1 VKIVGG
7 PSSVELAHK
16 ISQTLNFPLVSTGTK
31 RFPDGEFYFK
41 FEEEVAGEDLVLVQ
55 SLYPPQDEHLLEL
68 FLMVHT
74 AKDLGA
80 KSITVFAPY
89 LAYSRQDERYLNG
102 EGISSIMVAEV
113 LRELGAGALYT
124 VDVHNERVL
133 KGYRIP
139 AFNLTASGELAKYF
153 AVKALRDPLV
163 VAPDDEEAAIARVKN
178 GAGAIKAGYDYFK
191 KERDRHTGEIVTFEK
206 KMNVKGR
213 DAIIVDDIISTG
225 KTTANAVRALKK
237 QGARR
242 IFVGVTHIL
251 PLGKALDL
259 IKEAGADE
267 VVGTDSTP
275 SEAAKVSVA
284 PIFSK
289 ALKGSMKVVP
299 RLDKLAGV
307 DADFGKVEEV
317 KREIEKLR
325 GEY

>member
-7 PSSVELAHK
+7 PSSVELTYK
-16 ISQTLNFPLVSTGTK
+16 VSQALNFPLASIGTK

-41 FEEEVAGEDLVLVQ
+41 FEEEIAGEDLILVQ
-55 SLYPPQDEHLLEL
+55 SLYPPQDQHLLEL
-68 FLMVHT
+68 FLMIHT

-89 LAYSRQDERYLNG
+89 LAYSRQDERYLDG
-102 EGISSIMVAEV
+102 ECVSSHMVADALEK
-113 LRELGAGALYT
+113 LGAGALYT

-153 AVKALRDPLV
+153 AAKDLVDPVV

-178 GAGAIKAGYDYFK
+178 GAGVINVSYDYFK

-213 DAIIVDDIISTG
+213 DAIIIDDIISTG
-225 KTTANAVRALKK
+225 KTTANAVKALKG

-242 IFVGVTHIL
+242 VFVGVTHIL
-251 PLGKALDL
+251 PLGKALDI

-275 SEAAKVSVA
+275 SEVAKVSVA

-289 ALKGSMKVVP
+289 ALKGSVISK
-299 RLDKLAGV
+299 
-307 DADFGKVEEV
+307 
-317 KREIEKLR
+317 
-325 GEY
+325 